1 MLKAKYAAILAI
13 AVMVVSV
20 SVVAASGM
28 TDGASGDYTARVFI
42 GDGTESGTTELE
54 GSGPDIE
61 GILTDALSGRIVINP
76 NGTVR
81 SLDGVEN
88 TDAKNWYILQWRPP
102 TGWVSVLANSSGNA
116 YLDSGTSYYVYYSDV
131 TTGTDGRV
139 SYSTPSSF
147 EPVGTAYFFIKFVT
161 DANANDYVTSVLTEE
176 QRLEGFWISGEGSDI
191 AEAFINACSEL
202 RSMGNSGFQ
211 LDINDD
217 PNNELY
223 GWLGSF
229 MGLEDDDSPGGGL
242 WNNWSQFSWN
252 DDTGRWEYNNWCL
265 GYYDP
270 GVYPYFSIIRQ
281 ITAEDDANAQG
292 SPGPSSIPSNLRSD
306 SCTVRFVDGNGATI
320 KTQNVPYFGSATAP
334 SNPTKDPEGGV
345 TYTFSGW
352 DTYFGQVI
360 SDLTVTAQF
369 TSSGTPV
376 DPVGPDEPG
385 DEGVTV
391 TSVSITSSRSEMMVG
406 ESFTFVATISPS
418 NAEDKA
424 VSWSSGNRS
433 VATVDQNGN
442 VRALSEGVA
451 VITVTAAD
459 GGITDSVTLT
469 VTGVADSIK
478 ISANFVAMSE
488 GDSIALVVTELS
500 GGSNVSWESSNP
512 SVATVDQNGTVAVVS
527 DSGSAVIT
535 ASSGMAEASCRVL
548 VISTDVIDEIS
559 VEDMSGDGAY
569 EYSILFTGSHMEAL
583 RKAGEGYTL
592 ITDVGTLNLSS
603 DALGAIGDNGILRVA
618 VVTPTA
624 GQAGVVGDS
633 TLYEYMVNGGV
644 VSQLGGVATITM
656 PYDLP
661 SGADADD
668 VVVHQIDSR
677 GNIVETFDCVYSDGA
692 VTFETTHFSTYF
704 ATVDDTGAQDVS
716 GGDGGSDVVLY
727 AGIVIVIVIV
737 ILAAAVA
744 MRRRT

>member
-161 DANANDYVTSVLTEE
+161 DANANDYVTLVLTEE
-176 QRLEGFWISGEGSDI
+176 QRLAGFWISGEGSDI

-320 KTQNVPYFGSATAP
+320 KTQSVPYFGSATAP

-385 DEGVTV
+385 DEGVAV
-391 TSVSITSSRSEMMVG
+391 TGVKITISVSDMKVGDSSMFRASVM
-406 ESFTFVATISPS
+406 PS
-418 NAEDKA
+418 NAENKA
-424 VSWSSGNRS
+424 VVWSTSNSS
-433 VATVDQNGN
+433 VATVDGNGN
-442 VRALSEGVA
+442 VKAVSEGVA
-451 VITVTAAD
+451 VISVITEDGGKTDTVVVNVTSSGSSISIIDSGDWLTVAGKTKPMVIAGGTGNAVFTSSNTDVAVVDASGNVTAVSQGIAKITAEFTGIVAIMNVVVSDGDGGTVEVDATEDEAD
-459 GGITDSVTLT
+459 GRWSSKFDA
-469 VTGVADSIK
+469 ADL
-478 ISANFVAMSE
+478 E
-488 GDSIALVVTELS
+488 GT
-500 GGSNVSWESSNP
+500 
-512 SVATVDQNGTVAVVS
+512 VATVTVDA
-527 DSGSAVIT
+527 GPMGKI
-535 ASSGMAEASCRVL
+535 EL
-548 VISTDVIDEIS
+548 PLDVCTELAQDGELELS
-559 VEDMSGDGAY
+559 VQIIKDLRPGQED
-569 EYSILFTGSHMEAL
+569 
-583 RKAGEGYTL
+583 
-592 ITDVGTLNLSS
+592 
-603 DALGAIGDNGILRVA
+603 
-618 VVTPTA
+618 
-624 GQAGVVGDS
+624 VVGDNEV
-633 TLYEYMVNGGV
+633 YEYLIYSGNASFGEAVTV
-644 VSQLGGVATITM
+644 KM
-656 PYDLP
+656 PYTLP
-661 SGADADD
+661 SGKSADE
-668 VVVHQIDSR
+668 VQVYQIDSY
-677 GNIVETFDCVYSDGA
+677 GNILERFDCTYSEGFVTFD
-692 VTFETTHFSTYF
+692 TTHFSMYF
-704 ATVDDTGAQDVS
+704 ASTENLSAEVQE
-716 GGDGGSDVVLY
+716 GGSDEGGSDVMLY
-727 AGIVIVIVIV
+727 AGIVVVIVV
-737 ILAAAVA
+737 AILAAVAV
-744 MRRRT
+744 MRRSA

>member
-211 LDINDD
+211 LEINDD

-320 KTQNVPYFGSATAP
+320 KTQSVPYFGSATAP

-385 DEGVTV
+385 DEGVAV
-391 TSVSITSSRSEMMVG
+391 TGVKITISVSDMKVGDSSMFRASVM
-406 ESFTFVATISPS
+406 PS
-418 NAEDKA
+418 NAENKA
-424 VSWSSGNRS
+424 VVWSTSNSS
-433 VATVDQNGN
+433 VATVDGNGN
-442 VRALSEGVA
+442 VKAVSEGVA
-451 VITVTAAD
+451 VISVITVD
-459 GGITDSVTLT
+459 GGKTDTVVVNVTSSGSSISIIDSGDWLT
-469 VTGVADSIK
+469 VAGKTKPMVIAGGTGNAV
-478 ISANFVAMSE
+478 F
-488 GDSIALVVTELS
+488 T
-500 GGSNVSWESSNP
+500 SSN
-512 SVATVDQNGTVAVVS
+512 TDVAVV
-527 DSGSAVIT
+527 DASGNVTAVSPGIAKIT
-535 ASSGMAEASCRVL
+535 AEFTGVVAIMNVVVS
-548 VISTDVIDEIS
+548 D
-559 VEDMSGDGAY
+559 GDGGTVEVDAT
-569 EYSILFTGSHMEAL
+569 EDEADGRWSSKFDAADLEGTVTTVTVDAGPMGKIELPLDVCTELAQDGELELSVQIIKDL
-583 RKAGEGYTL
+583 R
-592 ITDVGTLNLSS
+592 
-603 DALGAIGDNGILRVA
+603 
-618 VVTPTA
+618 P
-624 GQAGVVGDS
+624 GQEDVVGDNEV
-633 TLYEYMVNGGV
+633 YEYLIYSGNASFGEAVTV
-644 VSQLGGVATITM
+644 KM
-656 PYDLP
+656 PYTLP
-661 SGADADD
+661 SGKSADE
-668 VVVHQIDSR
+668 VQVYQIDSY
-677 GNIVETFDCVYSDGA
+677 GNILERFDCTYSEGFVTFD
-692 VTFETTHFSTYF
+692 TTHFSMYF
-704 ATVDDTGAQDVS
+704 ASTENLSAEEQE
-716 GGDGGSDVVLY
+716 GGSDEGGSDVMLY
-727 AGIVIVIVIV
+727 AGIVVVIVV
-737 ILAAAVA
+737 VVLAAVA
-744 MRRRT
+744 VMRRSA